1 MAVIAPK
8 ALRGP
13 GTVSVTAPA
22 TGAHAESMYIFTA
35 LMDAPDIADATLV
48 LEQVSLSL
56 DDRTVYGPVDMAC
69 GTRDRNGKFTA
80 PNFTFSAPEA
90 PPANFTVSVT
100 VSRQLNLGL
109 DISLGSKTA

>member
-13 GTVSVTAPA
+13 GTVSVTQPA
-22 TGAHAESMYIFTA
+22 TGAQASSLYIFTA
-35 LMDAPDIADATLV
+35 LLDPADVTDATLV

-56 DDRTVYGPVDMAC
+56 DDRIVYGPVDIGC
-69 GTRDRNGKFTA
+69 GTRDRNGRPVP
-80 PNFTFSAPEA
+80 PNFAFSAPEA